1 MLNPLE
7 YKHDIASMP
16 LRWLRESL
24 TKPLGSDVPQA
35 MIFGLFGVT
44 TAAINLMPGVTLI
57 HAGFR
62 GERMFSHVTYARF
75 NPWALPSFHY
85 TQAASKA
92 ERIGGAIGG
101 RIGGRSMLELARYGT
116 PFSKGTQ
123 KAWQKAGAKAGV
135 KLGARVGGRLIPGVG
150 WALLAYDVYDIAYN
164 RSLWGFDF

>member
-1 MLNPLE
+1 MKEIIRRMGPSEEWTDEGVLVALYVGAWTAVFNLYPAAAL
-7 YKHDIASMP
+7 I
-16 LRWLRESL
+16 
-24 TKPLGSDVPQA
+24 QA
-35 MIFGLFGVT
+35 GV
-44 TAAINLMPGVTLI
+44 
-57 HAGFR
+57 R
-62 GERMFSHVTYARF
+62 GETVFSHVTYKRF
-75 NPWALPSFHY
+75 NPWAQPIFHY
-85 TQAASKA
+85 ITPASKA